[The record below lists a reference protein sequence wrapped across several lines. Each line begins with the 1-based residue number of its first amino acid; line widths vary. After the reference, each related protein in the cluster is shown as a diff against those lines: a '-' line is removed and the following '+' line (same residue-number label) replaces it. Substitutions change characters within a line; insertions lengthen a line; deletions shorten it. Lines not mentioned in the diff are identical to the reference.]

1 MFQTTNQPFKESKH
15 QMESSIGIF
24 LARTRFVCRQHGD
37 TALKKKSPTDAKD
50 QCQKGFADA
59 KDQLRQVKGTQ
70 DVLRKNPGS
79 DLGFGRGHQG

>member
-1 MFQTTNQPFKESKH
+1 
-15 QMESSIGIF
+15 

-37 TALKKKSPTDAKD
+37 TALKKKPTDAKD

-70 DVLRKNPGS
+70 DVLRKNPGA
-79 DLGFGRGHQG
+79 DLGFLGPPGLKLGPAVELKNIFKPFRYILIDLCN

>member
-37 TALKKKSPTDAKD
+37 TALKKKAQPMPRINVRKVSLM
-50 QCQKGFADA
+50 QK
-59 KDQLRQVKGTQ
+59 T
-70 DVLRKNPGS
+70 S
-79 DLGFGRGHQG
+79 